1 MHRLIPLALLVV
13 FGLAFFVSPSEERAG
28 TLRHVVAFKFK
39 ADAPQSEID
48 RVVREFRALKNRIGE
63 IISYEA
69 GTNVSPEGL
78 DKGFTHCFIVT
89 FRNERDRDA
98 YLVHPDH
105 EAFVEIVGP
114 VVEDAFVIDFWAE

>member
-1 MHRLIPLALLVV
+1 MHRLIPLTLLIL
-13 FGLAFFVSPSEERAG
+13 FSLAFFVSPSEERAG

-39 ADAPQSEID
+39 ADAPAAEID
-48 RVVREFRALKNRIGE
+48 RVTREFRALKNRIAE
-63 IISYEA
+63 IISFEA

-89 FRNERDRDA
+89 FRNETDRDA

-105 EAFVEIVGP
+105 EAFVQIVGP
-114 VVEDAFVIDFWAE
+114 VVEDVFVIDFWAE